1 MQITSE
7 PRMSHLDRMTDSTG
21 LIQHAIYCVPRRESG
36 YTIDDNAR
44 ALRLCVRL
52 WQARPDERMLARVTL
67 YLSLLEYARRP
78 VGGFH
83 NLMSYQRQ
91 WLDTDAG
98 GDCQGQAVRALAEVL
113 ASTLPEPYLLLARE
127 LISSALPTL
136 AGLRSLRAQ
145 AYVVL
150 ACGRLWEAAVPGCE
164 KMEELA
170 LAAAQHLVECYQR
183 SQRPAWNWFESRM
196 TYANAVLPHA
206 MLIAASRWPD
216 GPFYTIGAESLKFLD
231 EQTTVDGL
239 FWPIGNNGWY
249 SHSEPRAGY
258 DQQPIE
264 AVAIADAALTAFS
277 LTGDPVYFELLH
289 RAHAWFHG
297 SNSLGLALAD
307 VSSGACCDGLL
318 SSGLNRNQGAES
330 TLAFLWTHVHL
341 GDAGR
346 VAAQG
351 RARTPGLSAAT
362 T

>member
-1 MQITSE
+1 MQITDE
-7 PRMSHLDRMTDSTG
+7 PQMGHLDRMTDCTG

-52 WQARPDERMLARVTL
+52 WSRRSCERMLGRVTL

-113 ASTLPEPYLLLARE
+113 ASSLPEPYLLLARE

-150 ACGRLWEAAVPGCE
+150 ACGRLWEAKVPDIE
-164 KMEELA
+164 KVEELA
-170 LAAAQHLVECYQR
+170 LAAAQNLVECYQR
-183 SQRPAWNWFESRM
+183 SRRPGWNWFESRM

-206 MLIAASRWPD
+206 MLIAAGRWPD
-216 GPFYTIGAESLKFLD
+216 APFFNIGCEALKFL
-231 EQTTVDGL
+231 EAQTTLEGV

-249 SHSEPRAGY
+249 SHSEPRARY

-264 AVAIADAALTAFS
+264 AVAMADAALTAFS
-277 LTGDPVYFELLH
+277 LTGDVLHFELLH
-289 RAHAWFHG
+289 RTHSWFHG
-297 SNSLGLALAD
+297 SNSVGLALAD
-307 VSSGACCDGLL
+307 PMSGACCDGLGTQ
-318 SSGLNRNQGAES
+318 GLNRNQGAES
-330 TLAFLWTHVHL
+330 TLAFLWTQVHL
-341 GDAGR
+341 GEAVR
-346 VAAQG
+346 VAA
-351 RARTPGLSAAT
+351 RTARSVPGLSPAIP
-362 T
+362 